1 MTDDQPNSLEGAG
14 GRWLEDVDVPSFF
27 VPASGGL
34 GVVVFV
40 RAGEFDEPLPL
51 TGITEIALRAAIAA
65 LPPGH
70 AVGELRIGGTLSTI
84 AVAGDDGDVRETL
97 RMLATALA
105 EPDEARIHAELERA
119 KSRTDRR
126 VHGLRELHLARRF
139 GSRGPGAADLPQ
151 YGPFKAVAGDVA
163 QFATRAFV
171 DENVALLIL
180 GDEPPELS
188 FELREGDRMALPPP
202 VPVGDLELPA
212 RTSGTT
218 GGVSASMELPDSLA
232 GRLAFRLLTGR
243 LERRGTPGELSAGV
257 EQIGDRDL
265 IATIV
270 APVADAFIEAA
281 GAAIIE
287 ETASIAQTP
296 PSSRELQNA
305 SAAWLADV
313 SATPYAFG
321 WFMVSQLLLGV
332 HLESRADL
340 VNQLWETEPEDVSLT
355 AQLMARTTLLLL
367 PGGVELDDELIP
379 AREPAPPERLEGKRY
394 WPVGAGIDWAAHA
407 RGHLF
412 LGEEG
417 VSQVTKAGTVH
428 TVRFDDVELLVDHED
443 GVMTLIGS
451 RSWLQIDPRLWR
463 NGDVLRSQILHYV
476 APAQVVLVPKGELA
490 VASSGL
496 AIEQEQKAARR
507 GLAKALAILVGV
519 VGFVGVLTLWAS
531 ARDEPRPL
539 GRCAL
544 VKDDRVTRVACS
556 SPEARSRLLGTT
568 AFDGSGARP
577 CPLLTDD
584 IVPMVDA
591 VSEYGCLRRLR
602 APHPGDRGG
611 GGGVLRVGDCV
622 VDPDASPPGQ
632 EARCGSA
639 RDWATVA
646 AITVSAARC
655 APPAVDFVTRLADSS
670 HPIVCLARGRGVMTP
685 GDCVTDQSVTQLVEV
700 RCGSPEAAFRVVA
713 RVAAPSRCR
722 SRDDS
727 ALVPRALPR
736 AAVACLRRL

>member
-14 GRWLEDVDVPSFF
+14 GRWLEDTDVPSFF

-34 GVVVFV
+34 GVVAFV

-84 AVAGDDGDVRETL
+84 ALAGEEGDVRETL
-97 RMLATALA
+97 RLLAIALT
-105 EPDEARIHAELERA
+105 EPDESRIRAELERA
-119 KSRTDRR
+119 KSRTDQR
-126 VHGLRELHLARRF
+126 VRGLRELHLAKRF

-151 YGPFKAVAGDVA
+151 YGPFKADVGNVA
-163 QFATRAFV
+163 QLALRAFV
-171 DENVALLIL
+171 DGNVALLIL
-180 GDEPPELS
+180 GEEPPELS
-188 FELREGDRMALPPP
+188 FELPDGDRMALPPP

-212 RTSGTT
+212 RMGGTS

-232 GRLAFRLLTGR
+232 GRLAFRLLTSR
-243 LERRGTPGELSAGV
+243 LERRGMPGELSAGV
-257 EQIGDRDL
+257 EQIGDRDV

-270 APVADAFIEAA
+270 APVADAFLQAA
-281 GAAIIE
+281 GAAIVQ

-332 HLESRADL
+332 HLDSRADL

-355 AQLMARTTLLLL
+355 AELMAKTTLLLL
-367 PGGVELDDELIP
+367 PHGVALDDELIP
-379 AREPAPPERLEGKRY
+379 QREPPPPQRLEGKRY
-394 WPVGAGIDWAAHA
+394 WPVGVGIDWAAHA

-417 VSQVTKAGTVH
+417 VSQVTKAGIVH

-443 GVMTLIGS
+443 GVMSLVGS
-451 RSWLQIDPRLWR
+451 CSWLQVDPRLWR
-463 NGDVLRSQILHYV
+463 NGDLLRSKILHYV

-490 VASSGL
+490 VASGGL
-496 AIEQEQKAARR
+496 AIQQEQKVARR

-519 VGFVGVLTLWAS
+519 VGFVGVLALWAS
-531 ARDEPRPL
+531 ARDEPKTP
-539 GRCAL
+539 GGCA
-544 VKDDRVTRVACS
+544 VVENDRATRVVCS
-556 SPEARSRLLGTT
+556 STEAQSRLLATT
-568 AFDGSGARP
+568 AFDGSGAQP

-584 IVPMVDA
+584 IVPMIDA
-591 VSEYGCLRRLR
+591 ISEYGCLRRLQG
-602 APHPGDRGG
+602 PHPGDRGG

-622 VDPDASPPGQ
+622 VDPDAGPPGQ
-632 EARCGSA
+632 EAPCGSA

-646 AITVSAARC
+646 AIAVNPARC
-655 APPAVDFVTRLADSS
+655 APPAVDFVTRLPDSS
-670 HPIVCLARGRGVMTP
+670 HPIVCLAHGPGVMTP
-685 GDCVTDQSVTQLVEV
+685 DDCVTDQSITQLVKV
-700 RCGSPEAAFRVVA
+700 QCGSPEAAFRVVA
-713 RVAAPSRCR
+713 RVATPTRCR
-722 SRDDS
+722 SHDES